1 MPSSAS
7 RGRILVIDDDPDIR
21 DALVDTLEDE
31 GYEVVQKSGG
41 QEALTY
47 LRSNPAPAL
56 ILLDWNM
63 APMNATQFM
72 EQFCKEPAMSAIPV
86 VLLTADVHASQ
97 KALTSRY
104 DAFVTKPVHLDT
116 LFATI
121 ERSLGARK
129 A

>member
-1 MPSSAS
+1 MPSSDS
-7 RGRILVIDDDPDIR
+7 KGQILVIDDDPDIR

-31 GYEVVQKSGG
+31 GYQVVQKSGG
-41 QEALTY
+41 QEALSY
-47 LRSNPAPAL
+47 LRSNPAPGM
-56 ILLDWNM
+56 IFIDWNM

-72 EQFCKEPAMSAIPV
+72 EEFCKDPALCDIPV

-104 DAFVTKPVHLDT
+104 HAFVTKPVNLDT

-121 ERSLGARK
+121 ERFLGARK
-129 A
+129 G